1 MRQDIRFALRAMA
14 NSPTF
19 TAVAIVCLA
28 IGIGAN
34 SAMYG
39 ILDALLFR
47 PPAGVGRPDEVVRID
62 IQLPQDRRPRGP
74 GARVMQQGGAFASY
88 PDFTDLRDR
97 TDVFSSVAAYS
108 TTQVTLGSGTEAR
121 QLSAVLASGGYF
133 RVLDTKP
140 ALGRFFPP
148 DEDRIGRNASP
159 VAVLSH
165 ELWRRQFGADP
176 AVIGR
181 TLELNGRTFTI
192 TGVAPPHFTGV
203 DLGTPDL
210 WVPLLSLA
218 GTTGPDR
225 TLLTTRNA
233 IWLRLLGRLKPGVLL
248 PRALTAA
255 TAVVRAADDEF
266 AQAFRGPA
274 PAGLVPRRTVVLS
287 PVSARVDRA
296 AGQESPVPVWLLAVT
311 GIVLLIACAN
321 VAGLLLARGA
331 ARRRELAIRLSL
343 GASRGRLVRQLLTE
357 SVLLALAAGL
367 AAVVISLWSVRLL
380 NLLPLPPIDRPID
393 LRVAAFTIL
402 GAALT
407 SVLFGLVPALAAAR
421 TAPANV
427 LREETAGPGGTRA
440 RLRNGLTIAQLALSI
455 VLLIGAGLFFRSL
468 RNVQAIDTGYDLD
481 HLLLASVN
489 LRARGYTDAAAR
501 ELYRR
506 AAERVR
512 ALSGVEA
519 TALANVVPFQMRV
532 NLGIRIPG
540 REERPEEPIIVST
553 SAIDP
558 EYFRTVGLPLRA
570 GRPFD
575 DRDRAGS
582 TPVAIVNETMAKR
595 FWPDRSALG
604 QCFYTGSP
612 RDAGDGPCLEI
623 VGIVADA
630 KYADL
635 SEPPTPYFYRPLEQA
650 EEPLLG
656 LTLYVRTRGA
666 PDRAA
671 PAVRQAIQSLEPNL
685 PFVNAY
691 PLAEV
696 LRPQVRAWQ
705 MGTAT
710 FTIFGALA
718 LILATIGL
726 YGVITFLVT
735 QRTREVGIRLALGAQ
750 RSDVIALVLGHACR
764 LAGAGVALGV
774 AAAAGAVRLVG
785 HRLYGVSPIDPL
797 TYGAVAVLLLAVALA
812 ASLVPALRAAAV
824 DPVVALRVE

>member
-1 MRQDIRFALRAMA
+1 MRQDIRFALRTMA

-19 TAVAIVCLA
+19 SAVAILCLA

-74 GARVMQQGGAFASY
+74 TARLMQQGGAFASY

-97 TDVFSSVAAYS
+97 TDVCSSVAAYS

-121 QLSAVLASGGYF
+121 QLSAVLASGEYF

-148 DEDRIGRNASP
+148 DEDRIGRNMSQ
-159 VAVLSH
+159 VAVLSYD
-165 ELWRRQFGADP
+165 LWRRQYGGDP

-233 IWLRLLGRLKPGVLL
+233 IWLRLLARLKPGVSL

-287 PVSARVDRA
+287 PVTARVDRA

-311 GIVLLIACAN
+311 GTVLLIACAN

-331 ARRRELAIRLSL
+331 ARRREIAIRLSI

-357 SVLLALAAGL
+357 SALLALAAGL
-367 AAVVISLWSVRLL
+367 TGLALSLWSVRLL
-380 NLLPLPPIDRPID
+380 HRLPIPPIDHPID
-393 LRVAAFTIL
+393 LRVAALTLI
-402 GAALT
+402 GATLT
-407 SVLFGLVPALAAAR
+407 SVLFGLVPAMAAAR

-427 LREETAGPGGTRA
+427 LREETGSAVATRT
-440 RLRNGLTIAQLALSI
+440 RLRNGLTIAQLALSL
-455 VLLIGAGLFFRSL
+455 VLLVGAGLFFRSL

-489 LRARGYTDAAAR
+489 LRANGYTDAASL

-506 AAERVR
+506 AVERVR
-512 ALSGVEA
+512 SLPGVEMA
-519 TALANVVPFQMRV
+519 SLADVVPFRMRV

-553 SAIDP
+553 SAVDP
-558 EYFRTVGLPLRA
+558 DYFRTVGLPLRA
-570 GRPFD
+570 GRTFD
-575 DRDRAGS
+575 DRDRAGA
-582 TPVAIVNETMAKR
+582 TPVAVVNETMAKR
-595 FWPDRSALG
+595 YWPDRSALG
-604 QCFYTGSP
+604 QCFYAGGPGDT
-612 RDAGDGPCLEI
+612 GDGPCLEI
-623 VGIVADA
+623 VGVVADA

-635 SEPPTPYFYRPLEQA
+635 SEPPTPYFYRPLDQSR
-650 EEPLLG
+650 EPMPG
-656 LTLYVRTRGA
+656 LTLYARTRGGPERLA
-666 PDRAA
+666 S
-671 PAVRQAIQSLEPNL
+671 AVQQAIRSLEPDL
-685 PFVNAY
+685 PFVNTY
-691 PLAEV
+691 PLAET
-696 LRPQVRAWQ
+696 LRPQMRAWQ
-705 MGTAT
+705 IGTAA
-710 FTIFGALA
+710 FTVFGVLA

-726 YGVITFLVT
+726 YGVIAFLVT
-735 QRTREVGIRLALGAQ
+735 QRARELGIRLALGA
-750 RSDVIALVLGHACR
+750 RRADVVALVIAQACR
-764 LAGAGVALGV
+764 LTGAGIAVGLI
-774 AAAAGAVRLVG
+774 AAIGAVRLLG
-785 HRLYGVSPIDPL
+785 HRLYAVSPTDPL
-797 TYGAVAVLLLAVALA
+797 TYGAVAGLLLLVALA
-812 ASLVPALRAAAV
+812 ASLIPALRASRV
-824 DPVVALRVE
+824 DPVVTLRAE